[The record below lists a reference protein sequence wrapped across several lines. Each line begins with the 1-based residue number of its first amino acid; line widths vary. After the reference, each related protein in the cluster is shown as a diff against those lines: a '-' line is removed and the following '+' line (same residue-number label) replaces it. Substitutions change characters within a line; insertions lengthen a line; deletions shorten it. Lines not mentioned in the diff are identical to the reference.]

1 MMVCPVCDYH
11 FRINARTRIQ
21 QLFDKDSFE
30 ELNKKA
36 IEIKEEAE
44 IPPKEDYIY
53 TALEGDE
60 ITVKAKIDGKYAE
73 AKRTAENE
81 HARNMELAVF
91 GVLTEILS
99 IRPKWGVLTGIRP
112 VKLALQ
118 LHDRGLSEEEIRKK
132 LKEERLV
139 SDEKL
144 DLLLTT
150 MEHELEIRAS
160 SRPNSVSLYISIPF
174 CPSRCSYCTFTSHSV
189 EKAAKLIPQY
199 VELLC
204 GELKDIAVLID
215 EIGLHL
221 ETVYMG
227 GGTPTVLTAKQL
239 DRVLSTV
246 NESFDMTGVRE
257 LTVEAGR
264 PDTITAEKLAVLKK
278 NGVGRISINPQTMD
292 DEVLAAIG
300 RKHTA
305 EDVKNAFALAKT
317 FGFDS
322 INMDLISGLPGDN
335 MEKFRKTIAEVIA
348 MNPDNITL
356 HTLTVKHGANLA
368 PMAQSVFAAT
378 ADAMNEY
385 AYGEFAKA
393 GYFPYYLYRQ
403 KGTVDNLENVG
414 FCKPGKEGI
423 YNIFIMDETHT
434 VLSAGAGGVTKL
446 KAPYDKKIERIF
458 NFKYPYEYIERF
470 ELMNERKEQVRNFYE
485 KYPLRPEV

>member
-1 MMVCPVCDYH
+1 MILIIDSHP
-11 FRINARTRIQ
+11 FRYEMEALCRMFLHGR
-21 QLFDKDSFE
+21 
-30 ELNKKA
+30 ELK
-36 IEIKEEAE
+36 IIEEAE

-53 TALEGDE
+53 TALDGDE

-73 AKRTAENE
+73 AKRTAEND

-112 VKLALQ
+112 VKLAMQ
-118 LHDRGLSEEEIRKK
+118 LHDMGLSEEEIRKK

-204 GELKDIAVLID
+204 DELKDIAVLID

-434 VLSAGAGGVTKL
+434 ILSAGAGGVTKM

>member
-1 MMVCPVCDYH
+1 M
-11 FRINARTRIQ
+11 ILII
-21 QLFDKDSFE
+21 DSHPFHYE
-30 ELNKKA
+30 MEALCRMFLHGRELK
-36 IEIKEEAE
+36 ITEEAE

-53 TALEGDE
+53 TALEGNE

-112 VKLALQ
+112 VKLAMQ
-118 LHDRGLSEEEIRKK
+118 LHDMGLSEEEIRKK

-160 SRPNSVSLYISIPF
+160 LRPNSVSLYISIPF

-204 GELKDIAVLID
+204 DELKDIAVLID

-317 FGFDS
+317 FDFDS

>member
-1 MMVCPVCDYH
+1 MILIIDSHP
-11 FRINARTRIQ
+11 FRYEMEALCRMFLHGR
-21 QLFDKDSFE
+21 
-30 ELNKKA
+30 ELK
-36 IEIKEEAE
+36 ITEEAE

-60 ITVKAKIDGKYAE
+60 IAVKAKIDGKYAE
-73 AKRTAENE
+73 AKRTAEND

-112 VKLALQ
+112 VKLAMQ
-118 LHDRGLSEEEIRKK
+118 LHDMGLSEEEIRKK

-434 VLSAGAGGVTKL
+434 ILSAGAGGVTKM

>member
-1 MMVCPVCDYH
+1 MVLIIDSHP
-11 FRINARTRIQ
+11 FRY
-21 QLFDKDSFE
+21 
-30 ELNKKA
+30 
-36 IEIKEEAE
+36 EAE
-44 IPPKEDYIY
+44 ALCQMFLHGRELIITENPQIPAEEDYIY
-53 TALEGDE
+53 TAVDGGE

-73 AKRTAENE
+73 AKRRAENE
-81 HARNMELAVF
+81 HARNLELAAF

-112 VKLALQ
+112 VKLAMQ
-118 LHDRGLSEEEIRKK
+118 MHDEGLSEGEIREK
-132 LKEERLV
+132 LSTQRLV
-139 SDEKL
+139 SEEKL

-160 SRPNSVSLYISIPF
+160 SKPNSVSLYISIPF

-204 GELKDIAVLID
+204 GELKDIAVLI
-215 EIGLHL
+215 EELGLRL

-227 GGTPTVLTAKQL
+227 GGTPTVLTAQQL

-246 NESFDMTGVRE
+246 NESFDMSGVRE
-257 LTVEAGR
+257 VTVEAGR

-278 NGVGRISINPQTMD
+278 CGVGRISINPQTMD
-292 DEVLAAIG
+292 DDVLAAIG

-305 EDVKNAFALAKT
+305 EEVREAFALARS
-317 FGFDS
+317 FDFDS

-335 MEKFRKTIAEVIA
+335 MEKFRKTVAEVIA
-348 MNPDNITL
+348 LDPDNITL

-434 VLSAGAGGVTKL
+434 ILSAGAGGVTKM

-470 ELMNERKEQVRNFYE
+470 EQMNERKEQVKEFYE
-485 KYPLRPEV
+485 RFPLRQKI

>member
-1 MMVCPVCDYH
+1 MILIIDSHP
-11 FRINARTRIQ
+11 FRYEMEALCRMFLHGR
-21 QLFDKDSFE
+21 
-30 ELNKKA
+30 ELK
-36 IEIKEEAE
+36 ITEEAE

-112 VKLALQ
+112 VKLAMQ
-118 LHDRGLSEEEIRKK
+118 LHDMGLSEEEIRKK
-132 LKEERLV
+132 LEEERLV

>member
-1 MMVCPVCDYH
+1 MILIIDSHP
-11 FRINARTRIQ
+11 FRYEMEALCRMFLHGR
-21 QLFDKDSFE
+21 
-30 ELNKKA
+30 ELK
-36 IEIKEEAE
+36 ITEEAE

-73 AKRTAENE
+73 AKRTAEND

-112 VKLALQ
+112 VKLAMQ
-118 LHDRGLSEEEIRKK
+118 LHDMGLSEEEIRKK

-204 GELKDIAVLID
+204 GELKDIVVLID

-434 VLSAGAGGVTKL
+434 VLSAGAGGVTKM

>member
-1 MMVCPVCDYH
+1 MILIIDSHP
-11 FRINARTRIQ
+11 FRYEMEALCRMFLHGR
-21 QLFDKDSFE
+21 
-30 ELNKKA
+30 ELK
-36 IEIKEEAE
+36 ITEEAE

-73 AKRTAENE
+73 AKRTAEND

-112 VKLALQ
+112 VKLAMQ
-118 LHDRGLSEEEIRKK
+118 LHDMGLSEEEIRKK

-204 GELKDIAVLID
+204 DELKDIAVLID

-434 VLSAGAGGVTKL
+434 VLSAGAGGVTKM

>member
-1 MMVCPVCDYH
+1 MILIIDSHP
-11 FRINARTRIQ
+11 FRYEMEALCRMFLHGR
-21 QLFDKDSFE
+21 
-30 ELNKKA
+30 ELK
-36 IEIKEEAE
+36 ITEEAE

-73 AKRTAENE
+73 AKRTAEND

-112 VKLALQ
+112 VKLAMQ
-118 LHDRGLSEEEIRKK
+118 LHDTELSEEEIRKK

-317 FGFDS
+317 FDFDS

-434 VLSAGAGGVTKL
+434 VLSAGAGGVTKM

>member
-1 MMVCPVCDYH
+1 MILIIDSHP
-11 FRINARTRIQ
+11 FRYEMEALCRMFLHGR
-21 QLFDKDSFE
+21 
-30 ELNKKA
+30 ELK
-36 IEIKEEAE
+36 ITEEAE

-112 VKLALQ
+112 VKLAMQ
-118 LHDRGLSEEEIRKK
+118 LHDMGLSEEEIRKK

-189 EKAAKLIPQY
+189 EKAAKLIPRY

-434 VLSAGAGGVTKL
+434 ILSAGAGGVTKL

>member
-1 MMVCPVCDYH
+1 MILIIDSHP
-11 FRINARTRIQ
+11 FRYEMEALCRMFLHGR
-21 QLFDKDSFE
+21 
-30 ELNKKA
+30 ELK
-36 IEIKEEAE
+36 ITEEAE

-112 VKLALQ
+112 VKLAMQ
-118 LHDRGLSEEEIRKK
+118 LHDMGLSEEEIRKK

-335 MEKFRKTIAEVIA
+335 MEKFRKTVAEVIA
-348 MNPDNITL
+348 LDPDNITL

-434 VLSAGAGGVTKL
+434 ILSAGAGGVTKL

>member
-1 MMVCPVCDYH
+1 MILIIDSHP
-11 FRINARTRIQ
+11 FRYEMEALCRMFLHGR
-21 QLFDKDSFE
+21 
-30 ELNKKA
+30 ELK
-36 IEIKEEAE
+36 ITEEAE

-112 VKLALQ
+112 VKLAMQ

>member
-1 MMVCPVCDYH
+1 MILIIDSHP
-11 FRINARTRIQ
+11 FRYEMEALCRMFLHGR
-21 QLFDKDSFE
+21 
-30 ELNKKA
+30 ELK
-36 IEIKEEAE
+36 ITEEAE

-73 AKRTAENE
+73 AKRTAEND

-112 VKLALQ
+112 VKLAMQ
-118 LHDRGLSEEEIRKK
+118 LHDMGLSEEEIRKK

-204 GELKDIAVLID
+204 GERKDIAVLI
-215 EIGLHL
+215 EELGLCL

>member
-1 MMVCPVCDYH
+1 MILIIDSHP
-11 FRINARTRIQ
+11 FRYEMEALCRMFLHGR
-21 QLFDKDSFE
+21 
-30 ELNKKA
+30 ELK
-36 IEIKEEAE
+36 ITEEAE

-112 VKLALQ
+112 VKLAMQ
-118 LHDRGLSEEEIRKK
+118 LHDMGLSEEEIRKK

-189 EKAAKLIPQY
+189 EKAAKLVPQY

-414 FCKPGKEGI
+414 FCKPGKAGI

>member
-1 MMVCPVCDYH
+1 MILIIDSHP
-11 FRINARTRIQ
+11 FRYEMEALCRMFLHGR
-21 QLFDKDSFE
+21 
-30 ELNKKA
+30 ELK
-36 IEIKEEAE
+36 ITEEAE

-53 TALEGDE
+53 TALEGNE

-112 VKLALQ
+112 VKLAMQ
-118 LHDRGLSEEEIRKK
+118 LHDMGLSEEEIRKK

-227 GGTPTVLTAKQL
+227 GGTPTVLTAQQL

-317 FGFDS
+317 FDFDS

>member
-1 MMVCPVCDYH
+1 MILIIDSHP
-11 FRINARTRIQ
+11 FRYEMEALCRMFLHGR
-21 QLFDKDSFE
+21 
-30 ELNKKA
+30 ELK
-36 IEIKEEAE
+36 ITEEAE

-73 AKRTAENE
+73 AKRTAEND

-112 VKLALQ
+112 VKLAMQ
-118 LHDRGLSEEEIRKK
+118 LHDMGLSEEEIRKK

-434 VLSAGAGGVTKL
+434 ILSAGAGGVTKM

-485 KYPLRPEV
+485 KYLLRPEV

>member
-1 MMVCPVCDYH
+1 MILIIDSHP
-11 FRINARTRIQ
+11 FRYEMEALCRMFLHGR
-21 QLFDKDSFE
+21 
-30 ELNKKA
+30 ELK
-36 IEIKEEAE
+36 ITEEAE

-53 TALEGDE
+53 TALGGDE

-73 AKRTAENE
+73 AKRTAEND

-112 VKLALQ
+112 VKLAMQ
-118 LHDRGLSEEEIRKK
+118 LHDMGLSEEEIRKK

-385 AYGEFAKA
+385 AYDEFAKA

-434 VLSAGAGGVTKL
+434 ILSAGAGGVTKM

>member
-1 MMVCPVCDYH
+1 MILIIDSHP
-11 FRINARTRIQ
+11 FRYEMEALCRMFLHGR
-21 QLFDKDSFE
+21 
-30 ELNKKA
+30 ELK
-36 IEIKEEAE
+36 ITEEAE

-112 VKLALQ
+112 VKLAMQ
-118 LHDRGLSEEEIRKK
+118 LHDMGLSEEEIRKK

-317 FGFDS
+317 FDFDS

>member
-1 MMVCPVCDYH
+1 MILIIDSHP
-11 FRINARTRIQ
+11 FRYEMEALCRMFLHGR
-21 QLFDKDSFE
+21 
-30 ELNKKA
+30 ELK
-36 IEIKEEAE
+36 ITEEAE

-73 AKRTAENE
+73 AKRTAEND

-112 VKLALQ
+112 VKLAMQ
-118 LHDRGLSEEEIRKK
+118 LHDMGLSEEEIRKK

-385 AYGEFAKA
+385 AYDEFAKA

-434 VLSAGAGGVTKL
+434 ILSAGAGGVTKM

>member
-1 MMVCPVCDYH
+1 MILIIDSHP
-11 FRINARTRIQ
+11 FRYEMEALCRMFLHGR
-21 QLFDKDSFE
+21 
-30 ELNKKA
+30 ELK
-36 IEIKEEAE
+36 ITEEAE

-73 AKRTAENE
+73 AKRTAEND
-81 HARNMELAVF
+81 HACNMELAAF

-112 VKLALQ
+112 VKLAMQ
-118 LHDRGLSEEEIRKK
+118 LHDMGLSEEEIRKK

-204 GELKDIAVLID
+204 GELKDIAVLMD

-317 FGFDS
+317 FDFDS

-434 VLSAGAGGVTKL
+434 VLSAGAGGVTKM

>member
-1 MMVCPVCDYH
+1 MILIIDSHP
-11 FRINARTRIQ
+11 FRYEMEALCRMFLHGR
-21 QLFDKDSFE
+21 
-30 ELNKKA
+30 ELK
-36 IEIKEEAE
+36 ITEEAE

-73 AKRTAENE
+73 AKHTAENE

-112 VKLALQ
+112 VKLAMQ
-118 LHDRGLSEEEIRKK
+118 LHDMGLSEEEIRKK

-292 DEVLAAIG
+292 DEVLVAIG

-434 VLSAGAGGVTKL
+434 ILSAGAGGVTKL

>member
-1 MMVCPVCDYH
+1 MILIIDSHP
-11 FRINARTRIQ
+11 FRYEMEALCRMFLHGR
-21 QLFDKDSFE
+21 
-30 ELNKKA
+30 ELK
-36 IEIKEEAE
+36 ITEEAE

-73 AKRTAENE
+73 AKHTAENE

-112 VKLALQ
+112 VKLAMQ
-118 LHDRGLSEEEIRKK
+118 MHDEGLSEGEIRKK

-305 EDVKNAFALAKT
+305 EDVKTAFAMAKT
-317 FGFDS
+317 FDFDS

-348 MNPDNITL
+348 LNPDNITL

-434 VLSAGAGGVTKL
+434 ILSAGAGGVTKL

>member
-1 MMVCPVCDYH
+1 MILIIDSHP
-11 FRINARTRIQ
+11 FRYEMEALCRMFLHGR
-21 QLFDKDSFE
+21 
-30 ELNKKA
+30 ELK
-36 IEIKEEAE
+36 ITEEAE

-73 AKRTAENE
+73 AKRTAEND

-112 VKLALQ
+112 VKLAMQ
-118 LHDRGLSEEEIRKK
+118 LHDMGLSEEEIRKK

-150 MEHELEIRAS
+150 MEHELEIHAS

-434 VLSAGAGGVTKL
+434 VLSAGAGGVTKM

>member
-1 MMVCPVCDYH
+1 MILIIDSHP
-11 FRINARTRIQ
+11 FRYEMEALCRMFLHGR
-21 QLFDKDSFE
+21 
-30 ELNKKA
+30 ELK
-36 IEIKEEAE
+36 ITEEAE

-112 VKLALQ
+112 VKLAMQ
-118 LHDRGLSEEEIRKK
+118 LHDMGLSEEEIRKK

-144 DLLLTT
+144 DLRLTT
-150 MEHELEIRAS
+150 IEHELEIRAS

-204 GELKDIAVLID
+204 DELKDIAVLID

>member
-1 MMVCPVCDYH
+1 MILIIDSHP
-11 FRINARTRIQ
+11 FRYEMEALCRMFLHGR
-21 QLFDKDSFE
+21 
-30 ELNKKA
+30 ELK
-36 IEIKEEAE
+36 ITEEAE

-112 VKLALQ
+112 VKLAMQ
-118 LHDRGLSEEEIRKK
+118 LHDMGLSEEEIRKK
-132 LKEERLV
+132 LEEERLV

-317 FGFDS
+317 FDFDS

-434 VLSAGAGGVTKL
+434 VLSAGAGGVTKM

>member
-1 MMVCPVCDYH
+1 MILIIDSHP
-11 FRINARTRIQ
+11 FRYEMEALCRMFLHGR
-21 QLFDKDSFE
+21 
-30 ELNKKA
+30 ELK
-36 IEIKEEAE
+36 ITEEAE

-73 AKRTAENE
+73 AKRTAEND

-112 VKLALQ
+112 VKLAMQ
-118 LHDRGLSEEEIRKK
+118 LHDMGLSEEEIRKK

-322 INMDLISGLPGDN
+322 INMDLISGLLGDN

-434 VLSAGAGGVTKL
+434 ILSAGAGGVTKM

>member
-1 MMVCPVCDYH
+1 MILIIDSHP
-11 FRINARTRIQ
+11 FRYEMEALCRMFLHGR
-21 QLFDKDSFE
+21 
-30 ELNKKA
+30 ELK
-36 IEIKEEAE
+36 ITEEAE

-112 VKLALQ
+112 VKLAMQ
-118 LHDRGLSEEEIRKK
+118 LHDMGLSEEEIRKK

-204 GELKDIAVLID
+204 DELKDIAVLID

>member
-1 MMVCPVCDYH
+1 MILIIDSHP
-11 FRINARTRIQ
+11 FRYEMEALCRMFLHGR
-21 QLFDKDSFE
+21 
-30 ELNKKA
+30 ELK
-36 IEIKEEAE
+36 ITEEAE

-73 AKRTAENE
+73 AKRTAEND

-112 VKLALQ
+112 VKLAMQ
-118 LHDRGLSEEEIRKK
+118 LHDMGLSEEEIRKK

-204 GELKDIAVLID
+204 GELKDIAVLMD

-305 EDVKNAFALAKT
+305 EDVKNAFTLAKT

>member
-1 MMVCPVCDYH
+1 MILIINSHP
-11 FRINARTRIQ
+11 FRYEMEALCRMFLHGR
-21 QLFDKDSFE
+21 
-30 ELNKKA
+30 ELKITEK
-36 IEIKEEAE
+36 AE
-44 IPPKEDYIY
+44 IPPEEEYIY
-53 TALEGDE
+53 TALDGDR
-60 ITVKAKIDGKYAE
+60 IIVKAKIDGKYGKAE
-73 AKRTAENE
+73 RIAENE
-81 HARNMELAVF
+81 HARNMEIAVY
-91 GVLTEILS
+91 GILTELLG

-112 VKLALQ
+112 IKLAMQ
-118 LHDRGLSEEEIRKK
+118 LHDSGLSEKEIREK
-132 LKEERLV
+132 LKTERLV

-144 DLLLTT
+144 DLLLAT
-150 MEHELEIRAS
+150 MEHELEIRALS
-160 SRPNSVSLYISIPF
+160 KPNSVSLYISIPF

-199 VELLC
+199 TELLC
-204 GELKDIAVLID
+204 KELRDVAVLIS
-215 EIGLHL
+215 ELGLHL

-227 GGTPTVLTAKQL
+227 GGTPTVLTARQL
-239 DRVLSTV
+239 ESVLSTV
-246 NESFDMTGVRE
+246 NESFDMSGVRE
-257 LTVEAGR
+257 ITVEAGR

-278 NGVGRISINPQTMD
+278 CGVGRISINPQTMD

-305 EDVKNAFALAKT
+305 QDVKEAFALART
-317 FGFDS
+317 FDFDS

-335 MEKFRKTIAEVIA
+335 TEKFRKTVAEVVA
-348 MNPDNITL
+348 MGPDNITL

-385 AYGEFAKA
+385 AYGEFKKA

-414 FCKPGKEGI
+414 FCKPSKEGI

-434 VLSAGAGGVTKL
+434 ILSAGAGGVTKL
-446 KAPYDKKIERIF
+446 KAPYDRKIERIF

-470 ELMNERKEQVRNFYE
+470 ELMNERKEQVKEFYE
-485 KYPLRPEV
+485 RYPLRTEI

>member
-1 MMVCPVCDYH
+1 MILIIDSHP
-11 FRINARTRIQ
+11 FRYEMEALCRMFLHGR
-21 QLFDKDSFE
+21 
-30 ELNKKA
+30 ELK
-36 IEIKEEAE
+36 ITEEAE

-73 AKRTAENE
+73 AKHTAENE

-112 VKLALQ
+112 VKLAMQ
-118 LHDRGLSEEEIRKK
+118 LHDMGLSEEEIRKK
-132 LKEERLV
+132 LSTERLV
-139 SDEKL
+139 SEEKL

-305 EDVKNAFALAKT
+305 EDIKTAFAMAKT
-317 FGFDS
+317 FDFDS

-348 MNPDNITL
+348 LNPDNITL

-378 ADAMNEY
+378 ADAMNKY

-403 KGTVDNLENVG
+403 KCTVDNLENVG

-434 VLSAGAGGVTKL
+434 ILSAGAGGVTKL

>member
-1 MMVCPVCDYH
+1 MILIIDSHP
-11 FRINARTRIQ
+11 FRYEMEALCRMFLHGR
-21 QLFDKDSFE
+21 
-30 ELNKKA
+30 ELK
-36 IEIKEEAE
+36 ITEEAE

-73 AKRTAENE
+73 AKRIAEND

-112 VKLALQ
+112 VKLAMQ
-118 LHDRGLSEEEIRKK
+118 LHDMGLSEEEIRKK

-434 VLSAGAGGVTKL
+434 VLSAGAGGVTKM

>member
-1 MMVCPVCDYH
+1 MILIIDSHP
-11 FRINARTRIQ
+11 FRYEMEALCRMFLHGR
-21 QLFDKDSFE
+21 
-30 ELNKKA
+30 ELK
-36 IEIKEEAE
+36 ITEEAE

-73 AKRTAENE
+73 AKRTAEND

-112 VKLALQ
+112 VKLAMQ
-118 LHDRGLSEEEIRKK
+118 LHDMGLSEEEIRKK

-414 FCKPGKEGI
+414 FCKPGKEGM

-434 VLSAGAGGVTKL
+434 ILSAGAGGVTKM

>member
-1 MMVCPVCDYH
+1 MILIIDSHP
-11 FRINARTRIQ
+11 FRYEMEALCRMFLHGR
-21 QLFDKDSFE
+21 
-30 ELNKKA
+30 ELK
-36 IEIKEEAE
+36 ITEEAE

-60 ITVKAKIDGKYAE
+60 IAVKAKIDGKYAE

-112 VKLALQ
+112 VKLAMQ
-118 LHDRGLSEEEIRKK
+118 LHDMGLSEEEIRKK

-434 VLSAGAGGVTKL
+434 VLSAGAGGVTKM

>member
-1 MMVCPVCDYH
+1 MILIIDSHP
-11 FRINARTRIQ
+11 FRYEMEALCRMFLHGR
-21 QLFDKDSFE
+21 
-30 ELNKKA
+30 ELK
-36 IEIKEEAE
+36 ITEEAE

-112 VKLALQ
+112 VKLAMQ
-118 LHDRGLSEEEIRKK
+118 LHDMGLSEEEIRKK
-132 LKEERLV
+132 LEEERLV

-305 EDVKNAFALAKT
+305 EDIKTAFAMAKT
-317 FGFDS
+317 FDFDS

-348 MNPDNITL
+348 LNPDNITL

-378 ADAMNEY
+378 ADAMNKY

-403 KGTVDNLENVG
+403 KCTVDNLENVG

-434 VLSAGAGGVTKL
+434 ILSAGAGGVTKL

>member
-1 MMVCPVCDYH
+1 MILIIDSHP
-11 FRINARTRIQ
+11 FRYEMEALCRMFLHGR
-21 QLFDKDSFE
+21 
-30 ELNKKA
+30 ELK
-36 IEIKEEAE
+36 ITEEAE

-112 VKLALQ
+112 VKLAMQ

-385 AYGEFAKA
+385 AYGEFSKA

-434 VLSAGAGGVTKL
+434 ILSAGAGGVTKM

>member
-1 MMVCPVCDYH
+1 MILIIDSHP
-11 FRINARTRIQ
+11 FRYEMEALCRMFLHGR
-21 QLFDKDSFE
+21 
-30 ELNKKA
+30 ELK
-36 IEIKEEAE
+36 ITEEAE

-73 AKRTAENE
+73 AKRTAEND

-112 VKLALQ
+112 VKLAMQ
-118 LHDRGLSEEEIRKK
+118 LHDMGLSEEEIRKK

-335 MEKFRKTIAEVIA
+335 MEKFHKTIAEVIA

-434 VLSAGAGGVTKL
+434 ILSAGAGGVTKL

>member
-1 MMVCPVCDYH
+1 MILIIDSHP
-11 FRINARTRIQ
+11 FRYEMEALCRMFLHGR
-21 QLFDKDSFE
+21 
-30 ELNKKA
+30 ELK
-36 IEIKEEAE
+36 ITEEAE

-60 ITVKAKIDGKYAE
+60 ITVKAKLDGKYAE
-73 AKRTAENE
+73 AKRTAEND

-112 VKLALQ
+112 VKLAMQ
-118 LHDRGLSEEEIRKK
+118 LHDMGLSEEEIRKK

-189 EKAAKLIPQY
+189 EKAAKLVPQY

-317 FGFDS
+317 FDFDS

-335 MEKFRKTIAEVIA
+335 MEKFRKTVAEVIA

-434 VLSAGAGGVTKL
+434 ILSAGAGGVTKM